1 LSQSADI
8 YNVRFEKQKG
18 ECEMKDLFLVILTV
32 LVSINLLYAID
43 RLETV
48 TNELK
53 LVEKVWSVQM
63 PDHDEDFEC
72 EEWEN
77 GYTDEEWTELLGL

>member
-1 LSQSADI
+1 
-8 YNVRFEKQKG
+8 
-18 ECEMKDLFLVILTV
+18 MKDWFLLILTV

-63 PDHDEDFEC
+63 PDYDEDFEC

-77 GYTDEEWTELLGL
+77 GYTDEECTEILGL